1 MAKIIYKKGMEG
13 QNNLLS
19 IEGIEIDLSNGQK
32 ALIYPKYAERSMS
45 SKGLSG
51 LDAALETEFD
61 AMKVEDVND
70 KTQALLKIESPAA
83 EWVSQV
89 SSAAHTIF
97 SLPSLVAAIEIRHQM
112 REIDSLAETI
122 SGADLLRN
130 YTSIIWTCSR
140 NSEYTFWGAYDGY
153 ENALYGAACYE
164 FLAVPVL
171 LYKNLNV

>member
-19 IEGIEIDLSNGQK
+19 IEGIEIDLLNGQK

-45 SKGLSG
+45 SRGLSE
-51 LDAALETEFD
+51 LDAVFETELD
-61 AMKVEDVND
+61 AMKVEDVNN
-70 KTQALLKIESPAA
+70 KTQALLKIGSPAA
-83 EWVSQV
+83 EWVSEV
-89 SSAAHTIF
+89 SSASHTFF

-122 SGADLLRN
+122 HGADLLRN

-140 NSEYTFWGAYDGY
+140 NSEYSFWGAYDGY
-153 ENALYGAACYE
+153 EKALDGAACYE

-171 LYKNLNV
+171 LYKKS

>member
-1 MAKIIYKKGMEG
+1 MKG

-19 IEGIEIDLSNGQK
+19 IKGIEIDLFNGQK
-32 ALIYPKYAERSMS
+32 ALVYPKYAERSMS
-45 SKGLSG
+45 SKGLGG

-61 AMKVEDVND
+61 AIKVEDSNN
-70 KTQALLKIESPAA
+70 KTQALLKIGSPAA

-89 SSAAHTIF
+89 SSAANTIF
-97 SLPSLVAAIEIRHQM
+97 SLPSLAAAIEIRHQM

-122 SGADLLRN
+122 PGADLLRN

-140 NSEYTFWGAYDGY
+140 YSEYSFWGAYDGY

-164 FLAVPVL
+164 FLTVPVL